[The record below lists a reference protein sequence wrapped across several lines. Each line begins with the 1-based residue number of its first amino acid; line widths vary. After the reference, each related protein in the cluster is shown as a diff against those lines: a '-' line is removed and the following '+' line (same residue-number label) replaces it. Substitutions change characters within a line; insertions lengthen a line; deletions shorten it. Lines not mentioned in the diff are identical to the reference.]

1 MSKVRVRFAPSPT
14 GPLHLG
20 GVRTALYDYLF
31 AKNQGGEFVLR
42 IEDTDTARY
51 VEGAEDYIMEA
62 LEWCGI
68 IPDESP
74 KHGGKFAPYR
84 QSERRDIY
92 DKHLAEI
99 LKTDYAYL
107 AFDTPEELDEIRKE
121 YEENGEVFAYNYI
134 TRNRLKNSLTLS
146 KDEVERLLAEN
157 VPYVVR
163 FKMPIDRILNLEDI
177 IRGKSSV
184 NTNTLDDKVLVKND
198 GMPTYHFANIIDDH
212 EMEITHVIRGEEW
225 LPSLGLH
232 YLLYEAMGWERP
244 QFAHLSLILKPEGKG
259 KLSKR
264 DGDKFGFPVF
274 PLNFKDPETGNISKG
289 YREEGYLPNAFIN
302 MVALLGWSPANDREI
317 LTLEEMVKEFDLHK
331 VHKAGARFSKE
342 KAEWFNHEYLKQL
355 SDEETLALFKG
366 VEGIDLSQFND
377 EKLLKIISLMKE
389 RATFIKDIY
398 RDGKFFFEAPV
409 TYDEKASKKAWN
421 DEAGILM
428 NDLADVLQTIEN
440 FEAEILRKAIH
451 DFAETKELGMGK
463 VMMPLR
469 LALVGELKGPDV
481 PDILEILGS
490 EESVSRIKNAVNNIN

>member
-31 AKNQGGEFVLR
+31 AKNQGGDFVLR

-84 QSERRDIY
+84 QSERREIY
-92 DKHLAEI
+92 DKYLEQI

-121 YEENGEVFAYNYI
+121 FEQNGEVFAYDNI

-146 KDEVERLLAEN
+146 KEEVQKLIDEK

-163 FKMPIDRILNLEDI
+163 FKMPVDRILNLEDI
-177 IRGKSSV
+177 IRGKFSV

-212 EMEITHVIRGEEW
+212 EMEISHVIRGEEW

-244 QFAHLSLILKPEGKG
+244 EFAHLSLILKPEGKG

-289 YREEGYLPNAFIN
+289 YREEGYLPDAFIN
-302 MVALLGWSPANDREI
+302 MVALLGWSPADDKEI
-317 LTLEEMVKEFDLHK
+317 LTLDEMAKEFDLHK

-342 KAEWFNHEYLKQL
+342 KAEWFNSEYLKSK
-355 SDEETLALFKG
+355 SDEEVLALLKN
-366 VEGIDLSQFND
+366 VEGINLENSSD
-377 EKLLKIISLMKE
+377 EKLLKVISLMKE
-389 RATFIKDIY
+389 RATFVKDIY
-398 RDGKFFFEAPV
+398 NDGKFFFEAP
-409 TYDEKASKKAWN
+409 TSYDEKAVKKAWN
-421 DEAGILM
+421 EETATILNELSTQLETWDM
-428 NDLADVLQTIEN
+428 KP
-440 FEAEILRKAIH
+440 EIIKQKIH
-451 DFAETKELGMGK
+451 DFAESKSLGMGK

-469 LALVGELKGPDV
+469 LSLVGELKGPDV
-481 PDILEILGS
+481 PDILEILGK
-490 EESVSRIKNAVNNIN
+490 EESVARIKNAVHQIK

>member
-31 AKNQGGEFVLR
+31 AKNRGGDFVLR

-74 KHGGKFAPYR
+74 RHGGKFAPYR
-84 QSERRDIY
+84 QSERREIY
-92 DKHLAEI
+92 DKYLEQI

-121 YEENGEVFAYNYI
+121 FEQNGEVFAYDNI
-134 TRNRLKNSLTLS
+134 TRNRLKNSLTLA
-146 KDEVERLLAEN
+146 KEEVQKLIDEK

-163 FKMPIDRILNLEDI
+163 FKMPVDRILNLEDI
-177 IRGKSSV
+177 IRGKFSV

-212 EMEITHVIRGEEW
+212 EMEISHVIRGEEW

-244 QFAHLSLILKPEGKG
+244 EFAHLSLILKPEGKG

-289 YREEGYLPNAFIN
+289 YREEGYLPDAFIN
-302 MVALLGWSPANDREI
+302 MVALLGWSPADDKEI
-317 LTLEEMVKEFDLHK
+317 LTLDEMAKEFDLHK

-342 KAEWFNHEYLKQL
+342 KAEWFNSEYLKSK
-355 SDEETLALFKG
+355 SDEEVLALLKN
-366 VEGIDLSQFND
+366 VEGINLENSSD
-377 EKLLKIISLMKE
+377 EKLLKVISLMKE
-389 RATFIKDIY
+389 RATFVKDIY
-398 RDGKFFFEAPV
+398 NDGKFFFEAP
-409 TYDEKASKKAWN
+409 TSYDEKAVKKAWN
-421 DEAGILM
+421 EETATILNELSTQLETWDM
-428 NDLADVLQTIEN
+428 KP
-440 FEAEILRKAIH
+440 EIIKQKIH
-451 DFAETKELGMGK
+451 DFAESKSLGMGK

-469 LALVGELKGPDV
+469 LSLVGELKGPDV
-481 PDILEILGS
+481 PDILEILGK
-490 EESVSRIKNAVNNIN
+490 EESVARIKNAVHQIK

>member
-31 AKNQGGEFVLR
+31 AKNQGGEFILR
-42 IEDTDTARY
+42 IEDTDTARF

-92 DKHLAEI
+92 DKHLVEL
-99 LKTDYAYL
+99 LKTDYAYI
-107 AFDTPEELDEIRKE
+107 AFDTTEELDEVRKE
-121 YEENGEVFAYNYI
+121 FEQNGDVFAYDHI
-134 TRNRLKNSLTLS
+134 SRNRLKNSLTLS
-146 KDEVERLLAEN
+146 KEEVQKLIDEK

-163 FKMPIDRILNLEDI
+163 FKMPVDRVLNLEDI

-198 GMPTYHFANIIDDH
+198 GMPTYHFANIVDDH
-212 EMEITHVIRGEEW
+212 EMEISHVIRGEEW

-244 QFAHLSLILKPEGKG
+244 EFAHLSLILKPEGKG

-274 PLNFKDPETGNISKG
+274 PLNFTDVETGNISKG
-289 YREEGYLPNAFIN
+289 FREEGYLPEAFIN

-317 LTLEEMVKEFDLHK
+317 LTLEEMAAEFDLNK
-331 VHKAGARFSKE
+331 VHKAGARFNKE
-342 KAEWFNHEYLKQL
+342 KAEWFNSEYLRAK
-355 SDEETLALFKG
+355 SDEEVLDLLKNAD
-366 VEGIDLSQFND
+366 GIDLINCSD

-389 RATFIKDIY
+389 RAVFVKDIY
-398 RDGKFFFEAPV
+398 NDGKFFFTSPTE
-409 TYDEKASKKAWN
+409 YDEKAVKKSWN
-421 DEAGILM
+421 EAAAQVM
-428 NDLADVLQTIEN
+428 NEFTLKLQDSV
-440 FEAEILRKAIH
+440 FEPEILKQEIH
-451 DFAETKELGMGK
+451 DFAESKGLGMGK

-481 PDILEILGS
+481 PDIMQILGK
-490 EESVSRIKNAVNNIN
+490 EETIARIKNAVNNIQ

>member
-31 AKNQGGEFVLR
+31 AKNQGGDFVLR

-68 IPDESP
+68 VPDESP

-84 QSERRDIY
+84 QSERRAIY
-92 DKHLAEI
+92 DKHLVEL

-107 AFDTPEELDEIRKE
+107 AFDTTEELDEIRNEFEK
-121 YEENGEVFAYNYI
+121 NGEVFAYNYI

-146 KDEVERLLAEN
+146 NEEVQKLIEEK

-163 FKMPIDRILNLEDI
+163 FKMPVDRILNLEDI
-177 IRGKSSV
+177 IRGKSAV

-198 GMPTYHFANIIDDH
+198 GMPTYHFANIVDDH
-212 EMEITHVIRGEEW
+212 EMEISHVIRGEEW

-244 QFAHLSLILKPEGKG
+244 EFAHLSLILKPEGKG

-289 YREEGYLPNAFIN
+289 YREEGYLPEAFIN
-302 MVALLGWSPANDREI
+302 MVEVPERRSLNYR
-317 LTLEEMVKEFDLHK
+317 VK
-331 VHKAGARFSKE
+331 
-342 KAEWFNHEYLKQL
+342 
-355 SDEETLALFKG
+355 LA
-366 VEGIDLSQFND
+366 
-377 EKLLKIISLMKE
+377 
-389 RATFIKDIY
+389 
-398 RDGKFFFEAPV
+398 
-409 TYDEKASKKAWN
+409 
-421 DEAGILM
+421 
-428 NDLADVLQTIEN
+428 
-440 FEAEILRKAIH
+440 
-451 DFAETKELGMGK
+451 
-463 VMMPLR
+463 
-469 LALVGELKGPDV
+469 
-481 PDILEILGS
+481 
-490 EESVSRIKNAVNNIN
+490 

>member
-31 AKNQGGEFVLR
+31 AKNQGGDFVLR
-42 IEDTDTARY
+42 IEDTDTARF
-51 VEGAEDYIMEA
+51 VEGAEEYILEA

-84 QSERRDIY
+84 QSERKDIY
-92 DKHLAEI
+92 DKHLVEL
-99 LKTDYAYL
+99 LKTDFAYL
-107 AFDTPEELDEIRKE
+107 AFDTPEELDEIRNEFEK
-121 YEENGEVFAYNYI
+121 NGEVFAYNYI

-146 KDEVERLLAEN
+146 KEEVQKLIDEK

-163 FKMPIDRILNLEDI
+163 FKMPVDRILNLEDI

-198 GMPTYHFANIIDDH
+198 GMPTYHFANVVDDH
-212 EMEITHVIRGEEW
+212 EMEISHVIRGEEW

-232 YLLYEAMGWERP
+232 YLLYEAMGWEKP
-244 QFAHLSLILKPEGKG
+244 EFAHLSLILKPEGKG

-274 PLNFKDPETGNISKG
+274 PLNFKDAETGNISKG
-289 YREEGYLPNAFIN
+289 FREEGYLPEAFIN

-317 LTLEEMVKEFDLHK
+317 LTLEEMGKEFDLNK
-331 VHKAGARFSKE
+331 VHKAGARFNKE
-342 KAEWFNHEYLKQL
+342 KAEWFNHEYLKVKSNEDVL
-355 SDEETLALFKG
+355 VLLRN
-366 VEGIDLSQFND
+366 VEGINLKNSSDAQ
-377 EKLLKIISLMKE
+377 LLKIISLMKE
-389 RATFIKDIY
+389 RATFVKDIFNE
-398 RDGKFFFEAPV
+398 GKFFFEAP
-409 TYDEKASKKAWN
+409 TEYEEKAVKKSWSEGTSEVMK
-421 DEAGILM
+421 DFILK
-428 NDLADVLQTIEN
+428 LQN
-440 FEAEILRKAIH
+440 SDFEAEILKQDIH
-451 DFAETKELGMGK
+451 DFAESKGLGMGK

-469 LALVGELKGPDV
+469 LSLVGELKGPDV
-481 PDILEILGS
+481 PDIMQILGKD
-490 EESVSRIKNAVNNIN
+490 ESIARIQNAVNNIS